1 MQAQNKVVKVF
12 FILPL
17 IYTIKVLNKGVIS
30 MTINKINN
38 VQQQPSAA
46 VSPRASISSVQNTN
60 NPQKISQQGSG
71 ISPLS
76 SRDTYAIGRDG
87 KRYVLQLRIDIA
99 SVRAFSS
106 LA

>member
-1 MQAQNKVVKVF
+1 
-12 FILPL
+12 
-17 IYTIKVLNKGVIS
+17 
-30 MTINKINN
+30 MTINKIGNMQT
-38 VQQQPSAA
+38 VSPSAPK
-46 VSPRASISSVQNTN
+46 SSISVQNIN
-60 NPQKISQQGSG
+60 NPQKVSQQGSG

-76 SRDTYAIGRDG
+76 SRYTYAIGRDG

>member
-1 MQAQNKVVKVF
+1 
-12 FILPL
+12 
-17 IYTIKVLNKGVIS
+17 

-38 VQQQPSAA
+38 VQQPSAV
-46 VSPRASISSVQNTN
+46 VSPKASISSVQNTN

-76 SRDTYAIGRDG
+76 SRYTYAIGRDG

>member
-1 MQAQNKVVKVF
+1 
-12 FILPL
+12 
-17 IYTIKVLNKGVIS
+17 
-30 MTINKINN
+30 MTINKIGNMQT
-38 VQQQPSAA
+38 VSSSAPK
-46 VSPRASISSVQNTN
+46 SSISVQNIN
-60 NPQKISQQGSG
+60 NPQKVSQQGSG

-76 SRDTYAIGRDG
+76 SRYTYAIGRDG